1 MQHNLIILLHFI
13 FPPPFLQA
21 HVSEVPLLSFLVK
34 YVQHKGIVTPASRAI
49 QYDLTTTMLL
59 GLLSY
64 RTKKRNSETPLR
76 RFVQRAYTPSLQI
89 INSTLVVSNLFLYLT
104 VYFLYEAFFKVIFL
118 LRSSV
123 IKDSQVIYQM
133 NLKNTIFY
141 IIILLLRYVAD
152 SSLASGL
159 STHLKEPI

>member
-1 MQHNLIILLHFI
+1 M
-13 FPPPFLQA
+13 
-21 HVSEVPLLSFLVK
+21 SEVPLLSFLVK

-76 RFVQRAYTPSLQI
+76 RFVQRACTPSLQI

-104 VYFLYEAFFKVIFL
+104 VFFLYEAFF
-118 LRSSV
+118 
-123 IKDSQVIYQM
+123 
-133 NLKNTIFY
+133 
-141 IIILLLRYVAD
+141 
-152 SSLASGL
+152 
-159 STHLKEPI
+159 

>member
-1 MQHNLIILLHFI
+1 M
-13 FPPPFLQA
+13 FPD
-21 HVSEVPLLSFLVK
+21 PLGACVRSSSTVLPCK
-34 YVQHKGIVTPASRAI
+34 ICTVQHKGIVTPASRAI

-76 RFVQRAYTPSLQI
+76 RFVQRACTPSLQI

-104 VYFLYEAFFKVIFL
+104 VFFLYEAFFKVIFL

-123 IKDSQVIYQM
+123 IKDPQVIYQM

-141 IIILLLRYVAD
+141 IIILFFFVMLQILL
-152 SSLASGL
+152 
-159 STHLKEPI
+159 